1 MIQQFARS
9 KTMIFALALSILSVL
24 QASMDVFT
32 EYITPQSAGLIGV
45 IISVIVAVLRVL
57 TTAPLSDK

>member
-9 KTMIFALALSILSVL
+9 KTMIFAMALSILSVL

-57 TTAPLSDK
+57 TTAPLRDK